1 MRCRGLI
8 KGLAFLGISTLCLYP
23 VSHVLFPRAQES
35 SSDGSRV
42 QRAAEETIL
51 KKLEGLEQKVNKIV
65 ETLELSQKRELRA
78 AEKQPKEPKPQ
89 EKKKLFPKSYLF
101 TKWGDHLTEEE
112 QKEAQDLFV
121 RYGYNVFLSDRL
133 PLNRSLP
140 DTRDPNSTAAKH
152 KAWQRMAKTG
162 LHLIAAALP
171 PIQGI
176 YYKRCLTPP
185 TRPHHPLFQPLPS
198 GKRCA
203 TKVYPKEL
211 PTVTVVLIFLDEAL
225 SILKRAIRSIIDR
238 TPAHLLKEIVL
249 VDDHSTNED
258 LKEKLDEYI
267 VSVHQEKP
275 GLIKRVRHKQR
286 LGLAQA
292 RISGYEAA
300 AGDVVAILD
309 AHIEVHEKWAEPLL
323 ARIRAD
329 RTVVVS
335 PVFDKVNYDTLE
347 VIRYGAAAHAFDWQ
361 LWCMYESFRPEW
373 YTLNDKSEPGKCA
386 ALLRSPVLTYLHS
399 LVGSAIDPLQFVY
412 KPSIGVEDG
421 VIYLLYRSFTHL
433 EKAGGTVDLSSAF
446 STIRPTLLGSKLG
459 SVGVHH
465 HLITEKF
472 SDDSAIVGYISD
484 REELDKLI
492 RKPGS
497 VLSCALD
504 PGEVVRERRM
514 LAKQAFVMENT
525 SHPLQGAV
533 AALASTFSD
542 RLLHL
547 RCSKERSRSSFLPAA
562 VRLYNRH
569 LPKQGTRPSL
579 LSPSIMGILVADR
592 LFLGEIGGLDKG
604 MEVYGGE
611 NVELGI
617 RVWTCGGSIEVVPC
631 SRIAHIERA
640 HKPYALDLS
649 VPLRRNALRV
659 AEVWMDEY
667 KTNVLVSWNLPLKDH
682 GIDIGDVTERK
693 KLREKL
699 KCKPFKWY
707 IDNVYPQLD
716 TWEDLVGY
724 GALRNDLSENNCIDQ
739 GPVPGSVPILY
750 HCHFYGPQSVQSRIA
765 KDHMSIGFQSQRCY
779 YRLSGEL
786 YIGNIKSH
794 KYNRNRCLVDPGEGH
809 TPGLHDCKLAKE
821 KKFHMLWEFKQGQ
834 AMRNKGTNRCL
845 EIAQGQDSYYQLVIQ
860 TCSGQHW
867 RIQHVIRDF

>member
-1 MRCRGLI
+1 MVPVHSMAKLYVTTPVQHGLVGQVGPPIDTYSYPGVDETNSSCSFQDIDSVPTPDCLMRCRGVI
-8 KGLAFLGISTLCLYP
+8 KGLAFLGILTLCLYP
-23 VSHVLFPRAQES
+23 VSHVVFPRAQES

-42 QRAAEETIL
+42 QRAADETIL
-51 KKLEGLEQKVNKIV
+51 KKLEGLEQRVNKLV
-65 ETLELSQKRELRA
+65 ETLELSQRRELSEKRA
-78 AEKQPKEPKPQ
+78 AVEQPKELKSPK
-89 EKKKLFPKSYLF
+89 KKKLFPKSYLF

-121 RYGYNVFLSDRL
+121 RYGYNVFLSNRL

-140 DTRDPNSTAAKH
+140 DTRDP
-152 KAWQRMAKTG
+152 KTPTG
-162 LHLIAAALP
+162 P
-171 PIQGI
+171 PQ
-176 YYKRCLTPP
+176 
-185 TRPHHPLFQPLPS
+185 S
-198 GKRCA
+198 RCA

-238 TPAHLLKEIVL
+238 TPAHLLKEIIL

-275 GLIKRVRHKQR
+275 GIIKRVRHKER

-309 AHIEVHEKWAEPLL
+309 AHIEVHELWAEPLL
-323 ARIRAD
+323 ARIKAD

-335 PVFDKVNYDTLE
+335 PVFDRVNFDTLE

-373 YTLNDKSEPGKCA
+373 YKLNDKSEPGK
-386 ALLRSPVLTYLHS
+386 
-399 LVGSAIDPLQFVY
+399 
-412 KPSIGVEDG
+412 
-421 VIYLLYRSFTHL
+421 
-433 EKAGGTVDLSSAF
+433 
-446 STIRPTLLGSKLG
+446 
-459 SVGVHH
+459 
-465 HLITEKF
+465 
-472 SDDSAIVGYISD
+472 
-484 REELDKLI
+484 
-492 RKPGS
+492 
-497 VLSCALD
+497 
-504 PGEVVRERRM
+504 
-514 LAKQAFVMENT
+514 
-525 SHPLQGAV
+525 
-533 AALASTFSD
+533 
-542 RLLHL
+542 
-547 RCSKERSRSSFLPAA
+547 
-562 VRLYNRH
+562 
-569 LPKQGTRPSL
+569 
-579 LSPSIMGILVADR
+579 SPSVMGILVADR

-631 SRIAHIERA
+631 SKIAHIERA

-649 VPLRRNALRV
+649 KPMKRNALRV

-667 KTNVLVSWNLPLKDH
+667 KTNVLISWNLPLKGH

-693 KLREKL
+693 KLREEL

-707 IDNVYPQLD
+707 MDNVYPQLD

-724 GALRNDLSENNCIDQ
+724 GALWNDLSDSNCIDQ
-739 GPVPGSVPILY
+739 GPVPGSVPILF
-750 HCHFYGPQSVQSRIA
+750 HCHFYGP
-765 KDHMSIGFQSQRCY
+765 QRCY
-779 YRLSGEL
+779 YRLSGEI
-786 YIGNIKSH
+786 YIGGIKSH
-794 KYNRNRCLVDPGEGH
+794 KYNRNRCLVDPGEGNV
-809 TPGLHDCKLAKE
+809 PGLHDCKMAKE
-821 KKFHMLWEFKQGQ
+821 KKFHMHWEFKQGH
-834 AMRNKGTNRCL
+834 AIRNRDTNRCL
-845 EIAQGQDSYYQLVIQ
+845 EIAQGRDSTYHLIIQ

-867 RIQHVIRDF
+867 MIQHVIKDF

>member
-1 MRCRGLI
+1 MGETETRLRTGVAETETRLRAGVVKTETRLRAGVVKTETRLRAGVVKTEKRLRAGVVKTEKRLRAGVVKAETRLRAGVAETETRLRAGVVKTKTRLRAGVVKTETRLRAGVVKTETRLRAGVVKAETRLRAGVVKTLTRLRAGVVKTLTRLRTGVVEKETRLRTRQNR
-8 KGLAFLGISTLCLYP
+8 KGSNQNQNKWTRPRQDPEQSRLRP
-23 VSHVLFPRAQES
+23 VM
-35 SSDGSRV
+35 
-42 QRAAEETIL
+42 
-51 KKLEGLEQKVNKIV
+51 V
-65 ETLELSQKRELRA
+65 ETLELSQRRELRV
-78 AEKQPKEPKPQ
+78 AEEQPKEPKPQ

-140 DTRDPNSTAAKH
+140 DTRDPK
-152 KAWQRMAKTG
+152 
-162 LHLIAAALP
+162 
-171 PIQGI
+171 
-176 YYKRCLTPP
+176 
-185 TRPHHPLFQPLPS
+185 
-198 GKRCA
+198 CA

-309 AHIEVHEKWAEPLL
+309 AHIEVHELWAEPLL

-373 YTLNDKSEPGKCA
+373 YTLNDKSEPGKQQQHEATHLFLCI
-386 ALLRSPVLTYLHS
+386 LYYPVLQWSGPPQDHHR
-399 LVGSAIDPLQFVY
+399 A
-412 KPSIGVEDG
+412 
-421 VIYLLYRSFTHL
+421 
-433 EKAGGTVDLSSAF
+433 
-446 STIRPTLLGSKLG
+446 
-459 SVGVHH
+459 GVHP
-465 HLITEKF
+465 
-472 SDDSAIVGYISD
+472 SWD
-484 REELDKLI
+484 RGLW
-492 RKPGS
+492 
-497 VLSCALD
+497 
-504 PGEVVRERRM
+504 
-514 LAKQAFVMENT
+514 
-525 SHPLQGAV
+525 
-533 AALASTFSD
+533 
-542 RLLHL
+542 
-547 RCSKERSRSSFLPAA
+547 
-562 VRLYNRH
+562 
-569 LPKQGTRPSL
+569 
-579 LSPSIMGILVADR
+579 ADR

-617 RVWTCGGSIEVVPC
+617 RVWTCGGSVEVVPC
-631 SRIAHIERA
+631 SKIAHIERA

-649 VPLRRNALRV
+649 VPMRRNALRV

-667 KTNVLVSWNLPLKDH
+667 KTNVLISWNLPLKDH

-693 KLREKL
+693 KLRERL

-707 IDNVYPQLD
+707 MDNVYPQLD

-750 HCHFYGPQSVQSRIA
+750 HCHFYGP
-765 KDHMSIGFQSQRCY
+765 QRCY

-821 KKFHMLWEFKQGQ
+821 KKFHMHWEFKQLQHPHTVPADGAVGVEVEGHQ
-834 AMRNKGTNRCL
+834 AFWTC
-845 EIAQGQDSYYQLVIQ
+845 DSTPSILVL
-860 TCSGQHW
+860 TTVPPHTDSLG
-867 RIQHVIRDF
+867 VSTKTKAGLVTEDDPLPF